1 MMLYAILGCSLFS
14 EIAPESFSRFDR
26 ALAALFRI
34 AADDTWVEG
43 VDVLDESGAVNWAIV
58 GYVFSFVL
66 IVNWT
71 LLQVSDI

>member
-14 EIAPESFSRFDR
+14 EMAPESFSRFDR

-43 VDVLDESGAVNWAIV
+43 VDVLDSRALSIGPLWAT
-58 GYVFSFVL
+58 SFL
-66 IVNWT
+66 
-71 LLQVSDI
+71 SS